1 MCVNMC
7 DAAEVSES
15 LQHSLG
21 AFQTQ
26 TTTLDCGVIAIFDY
40 DPQTYHKSKEEE

>member
-1 MCVNMC
+1 MY
-7 DAAEVSES
+7 DAADVSES
-15 LQHSLG
+15 LLHFLG

-26 TTTLDCGVIAIFDY
+26 TTLDCGVKAIFDY

>member
-26 TTTLDCGVIAIFDY
+26 TTLDCGVIAIFDY
-40 DPQTYHKSKEEE
+40 DPQTYHKSKEDE